1 MPHHNPK
8 QQTNMRLDKK
18 LMERVDKKL
27 MNYDFA
33 SDRTELVSM
42 LLEKWCNGGIGLS
55 NNDKRRHW
63 C

>member
-8 QQTNMRLDKK
+8 QPLSMRLDKK
-18 LMERVDKKL
+18 LLERVDKKL

-42 LLEKWCNGGIGLS
+42 LLEKWCNGAVGLS
-55 NNDKRRHW
+55 NNDNNRHW